1 MRAWVLNN
9 TEGPS
14 SFELVDHPTPECG
27 PDDVRVHLKASGLN
41 HLDLWVSMGLPGP
54 KHFPHIAGGDG
65 AGVINAVGS
74 QVVGVEVG
82 DEVVIDPSVACGQCE
97 QCAEGNSVYCPSYAI
112 LGEHINGTL
121 AEQVVVPARNVSPK
135 PAGLSWAQAGTF
147 ALTTGTAYR
156 MLTRARTEAG
166 SKVLVVGIGGG
177 VSSIGL
183 QLALNM
189 GADVWVTSR
198 DPEKIERAV
207 AMGAQ
212 GGFNSASEFA
222 RSIKQETG
230 GVDVVLENVGGAT
243 WNQSVR
249 SLRSGGRLVTC
260 GSTAGSKV
268 EITVPYLFFKQLEI
282 IGSSMYTPSEF
293 AAVLELVSSGTI
305 VPAVDSEFSFDA
317 LPGALAHLEQGAQ
330 FGKIAMMR

>member
-1 MRAWVLNN
+1 MRAWVLNK

-14 SFELVDHPTPECG
+14 SFELADHPNPECG
-27 PDDVRVHLKASGLN
+27 PDDVRVRLKASGLN
-41 HLDLWVSMGLPGP
+41 HLDLWVSMGLPAP

-65 AGVINAVGS
+65 AGVIDAVGS
-74 QVVGVEVG
+74 DVIGMAVG
-82 DEVVIDPSVACGQCE
+82 DEVVIDPSVGCGNCE
-97 QCAEGNSVYCPSYAI
+97 QCEAGNSVYCRSFVI
-112 LGEHINGTL
+112 LGEHTNGTL
-121 AEQVVVPARNVSPK
+121 ADQVVIPARNVSPK
-135 PAGLSWAQAGTF
+135 PESLSWAQAGTF

-156 MLTRARTEAG
+156 MLTRARTEPG

-198 DPEKIERAV
+198 DPEKVERAV

-212 GGFNSASEFA
+212 GGFDSASEFA
-222 RSIKQETG
+222 RSVKQATG

-260 GSTAGSKV
+260 GSTAGPKV
-268 EITVPYLFFKQLEI
+268 EITIPYLFFKQLEI

-293 AAVLELVSSGTI
+293 AAVLELVSSGAI
-305 VPAVDSEFSFDA
+305 VPAVDSEFAFEELPEA
-317 LPGALAHLEQGAQ
+317 LNHLEQGAQ

>member
-1 MRAWVLNN
+1 MRAWVLNK

-14 SFELVDHPTPECG
+14 SFELADHPTPECG
-27 PDDVRVHLKASGLN
+27 PDDVRVRLKASGLN
-41 HLDLWVSMGLPGP
+41 HLDLWVSMGLPAP

-65 AGVINAVGS
+65 AGVIDAVGS
-74 QVVGVEVG
+74 DVIGMAVG
-82 DEVVIDPSVACGQCE
+82 DEVVIDPSVGCGNCE
-97 QCAEGNSVYCPSYAI
+97 QCEAGNSVYCRSFVI
-112 LGEHINGTL
+112 LGEHTNGTL
-121 AEQVVVPARNVSPK
+121 ADQVVIPARNVSPK
-135 PAGLSWAQAGTF
+135 PESLSWAQAGTF

-156 MLTRARTEAG
+156 MLTRARTEPG

-198 DPEKIERAV
+198 DPEKVERAV

-212 GGFNSASEFA
+212 GGFDSASEFA
-222 RSIKQETG
+222 RSVKQATG

-260 GSTAGSKV
+260 GSTAGPKV
-268 EITVPYLFFKQLEI
+268 EITIPYLFFKQLEI

-293 AAVLELVSSGTI
+293 AAVLELVSSGAI
-305 VPAVDSEFSFDA
+305 VPAVDSEFAFEELPEA
-317 LPGALAHLEQGAQ
+317 LKHLEQGAQ

>member
-147 ALTTGTAYR
+147 ALTTGTAHR

-305 VPAVDSEFSFDA
+305 VPAVDSEFSFDT
-317 LPGALAHLEQGAQ
+317 LPGALAHLQQGAQ